1 MNVLI
6 QIVDYLLVVLWWIII
21 LQAVLSILIAFNVI
35 NTYNDFVSG
44 IWRALN
50 TITEPIYRP
59 VRRILPDLGA
69 VDLAPFVVLVII
81 GILQSIILPALYRA
95 TLPYAI

>member
-6 QIVDYLLVVLWWIII
+6 EIIDYLITILRWIII
-21 LQAVLSILIAFNVI
+21 IQAVLSILIAFNVI
-35 NTYNDFVSG
+35 NTYNDFVAG

-59 VRRILPDLGA
+59 VRRIMPDLGTI
-69 VDLAPFVVLVII
+69 DLSPFVVL
-81 GILQSIILPALYRA
+81 ILLTIVQSFILPALFRA